1 MPSQNGRTATSSR
14 TPPRS
19 DRATPSRSASR
30 MAGFEFTSTRN
41 KRNHDRRA
49 ELRGIPRSPRG
60 DGGRV
65 VPRRPAA
72 RPRPR
77 RLRGRTR
84 LVPPLPRDPRGLR
97 AARDEADRRGGGTH
111 RGTVPRRVI
120 SPGLPCPMLAERR
133 FSQVPGDF
141 TGHPFLVND
150 PPRLLVPD
158 PAAGS
163 AAALSDRFVVFLD
176 RDRLLR
182 DVRDRDV
189 GEVFAHPGQFLLCVP
204 ERREERLSGPA
215 QEADVLPRVRL
226 LVPLE
231 ELRDADLPF
240 GIAGAGVQE
249 DVPHGLARLDRE
261 AALLHLLQGRRGR
274 RQDDVLRE
282 GARDA
287 LREDEL
293 VDRDRAVED
302 ALRGPSQDV
311 DGLRDA
317 LAELCGGRRE
327 AEFAE
332 HRLLA
337 DIDELRGVVFA
348 ELDAAELELVVLEEA
363 VAAVQRA
370 DPGRLAREEHDPL
383 VAALELDREAD
394 GARDLLADLLD
405 RICVRGGP
413 QPDGIDD
420 AVDDLVAM
428 GFGDLHRADEDVPRV
443 RVDRFVALDATES
456 GIFVS
461 LVSKRLADKRSICR
475 DETVEVVFNFKA
487 VNVWVSIWCV
497 FDRDNRQ
504 EFENGL
510 AMFQVL
516 EFLRRCTIHINRC
529 RRRHFPERNCSNWNQ
544 VSRPQFMSRSYFQ
557 FLRASEYEK
566 SVI

>member
-1 MPSQNGRTATSSR
+1 MPSQNGRMATSSR
-14 TPPRS
+14 TPQRS
-19 DRATPSRSASR
+19 VRATPSRSVSR

-41 KRNHDRRA
+41 RRNHDRRA
-49 ELRGIPRSPRG
+49 ELRGIPRGPRG
-60 DGGRV
+60 DGGCV

-84 LVPPLPRDPRGLR
+84 LVPPLPRDPRGIR
-97 AARDEADRRGGGTH
+97 AARDEADRRGRGTH

-120 SPGLPCPMLAERR
+120 SPGLPCPMPAERR
-133 FSQVPGDF
+133 SSQVPRDF
-141 TGHPFLVND
+141 TGHLFLVDD

-163 AAALSDRFVVFLD
+163 AAALSDRFVILLD

-189 GEVFAHPGQFLLCVP
+189 GEVFAHPGQLLLRVP

-226 LVPLE
+226 LVSLE
-231 ELRDADLPF
+231 ELRDAHLPF
-240 GIAGAGVQE
+240 GVAGAGVQE
-249 DVPHGLARLDRE
+249 DVPHGFARLDRE
-261 AALLHLLQGRRGR
+261 TAFLHLLQGGRGGR
-274 RQDDVLRE
+274 EDDVLRE

-317 LAELCGGRRE
+317 LVELRGGRRE
-327 AEFAE
+327 AELSE

-363 VAAVQRA
+363 VVAVQRA
-370 DPGRLAREEHDPL
+370 DAGRLAREEYDPF
-383 VAALELDREAD
+383 VPALELDREAD
-394 GARDLLADLLD
+394 GARDVLADLLD
-405 RICVRGGP
+405 WICVRGGP
-413 QPDGIDD
+413 QPDGIND
-420 AVDDLVAM
+420 AVDDLVSV
-428 GFGDLHRADEDVPRV
+428 GFRNLHRADEDVTCERV
-443 RVDRFVALDATES
+443 NRFVALDTAEA

-461 LVSKRLADKRSICR
+461 LVS
-475 DETVEVVFNFKA
+475 E
-487 VNVWVSIWCV
+487 
-497 FDRDNRQ
+497 
-504 EFENGL
+504 
-510 AMFQVL
+510 
-516 EFLRRCTIHINRC
+516 
-529 RRRHFPERNCSNWNQ
+529 
-544 VSRPQFMSRSYFQ
+544 
-557 FLRASEYEK
+557 
-566 SVI
+566 

>member
-1 MPSQNGRTATSSR
+1 MPSRSGRTATSSR
-14 TPPRS
+14 TPQRS
-19 DRATPSRSASR
+19 DRAMPSRSASKT
-30 MAGFEFTSTRN
+30 AGFEFTSTRN
-41 KRNHDRRA
+41 RRNHDRRA
-49 ELRGIPRSPRG
+49 ELRGIPRGPRG
-60 DGGRV
+60 DGGCA

-84 LVPPLPRDPRGLR
+84 PVPPLPRDPRGLR

-120 SPGLPCPMLAERR
+120 LPGLPFPMPAERR
-133 FSQVPGDF
+133 SSQVPGDF
-141 TGHPFLVND
+141 TGHLFLVND

-189 GEVFAHPGQFLLCVP
+189 GEVFAHPGQFLLCVL

-261 AALLHLLQGRRGR
+261 AALLHLLQRRRGR
-274 RQDDVLRE
+274 REDDVLRE

-293 VDRDRAVED
+293 VDRNRAVED

-311 DGLRDA
+311 DGLRNS
-317 LAELCGGRRE
+317 LKELRRVRRE
-327 AEFAE
+327 TELSE

-337 DIDELRGVVFA
+337 NVDELRGVVLA
-348 ELDAAELELVVLEEA
+348 ELDPAELELVVLEQS
-363 VAAVQRA
+363 VVPVQRA
-370 DPGRLAREEHDPL
+370 DAGRLAREEHDPL

-394 GARDLLADLLD
+394 RSCDVLADFLD
-405 RICVRGGP
+405 WICVRGGP

-420 AVDDLVAM
+420 AVDDLVAVR
-428 GFGDLHRADEDVPRV
+428 FRDLHRADEDVPRV
-443 RVDRFVALDATES
+443 RVDRLVALDASEAS
-456 GIFVS
+456 IFVS
-461 LVSKRLADKRSICR
+461 LIS
-475 DETVEVVFNFKA
+475 ET
-487 VNVWVSIWCV
+487 C
-497 FDRDNRQ
+497 D
-504 EFENGL
+504 
-510 AMFQVL
+510 
-516 EFLRRCTIHINRC
+516 
-529 RRRHFPERNCSNWNQ
+529 
-544 VSRPQFMSRSYFQ
+544 
-557 FLRASEYEK
+557 
-566 SVI
+566 

>member
-1 MPSQNGRTATSSR
+1 MPSRNGRTATSSR
-14 TPPRS
+14 TPQRS
-19 DRATPSRSASR
+19 GRATPSRFASR
-30 MAGFEFTSTRN
+30 MAGFEFTSTKNR
-41 KRNHDRRA
+41 RNHDRRA
-49 ELRGIPRSPRG
+49 ELRGIPCGPRG
-60 DGGRV
+60 DGGCA

-84 LVPPLPRDPRGLR
+84 PVPPLPRDPRGLR

-120 SPGLPCPMLAERR
+120 LPGLPVPMPAERR
-133 FSQVPGDF
+133 PSQVPGDF
-141 TGHPFLVND
+141 TGH
-150 PPRLLVPD
+150 
-158 PAAGS
+158 
-163 AAALSDRFVVFLD
+163 
-176 RDRLLR
+176 
-182 DVRDRDV
+182 
-189 GEVFAHPGQFLLCVP
+189 FLLCVP

-226 LVPLE
+226 LVSLE

-287 LREDEL
+287 LHEDEL

-317 LAELCGGRRE
+317 FAELRGGRRE
-327 AEFAE
+327 AELSE

-348 ELDAAELELVVLEEA
+348 EFDSAELELVVLEEA
-363 VAAVQRA
+363 VVAVQRA

-383 VAALELDREAD
+383 VAALKLDREAD
-394 GARDLLADLLD
+394 GARDVLADLLD

-443 RVDRFVALDATES
+443 RVDRFVALDATEA

-461 LVSKRLADKRSICR
+461 LIS
-475 DETVEVVFNFKA
+475 ETCHKGPL
-487 VNVWVSIWCV
+487 
-497 FDRDNRQ
+497 
-504 EFENGL
+504 ENGVPPSVH
-510 AMFQVL
+510 VL
-516 EFLRRCTIHINRC
+516 ERPRFLLHLLVIPPSLDQRFQHATDNPDASRAKM
-529 RRRHFPERNCSNWNQ
+529 
-544 VSRPQFMSRSYFQ
+544 VS
-557 FLRASEYEK
+557 
-566 SVI
+566 

>member
-1 MPSQNGRTATSSR
+1 MRLRKGRTATSSR
-14 TPPRS
+14 TPRRS
-19 DRATPSRSASR
+19 RPAMPLPSASKT
-30 MAGFEFTSTRN
+30 AGSGFTSTRN
-41 KRNHDRRA
+41 RRNHDRRA
-49 ELRGIPRSPRG
+49 ELRGIPRGPRG
-60 DGGRV
+60 DGGCA

-84 LVPPLPRDPRGLR
+84 PVPPLPRDPRGLR

-120 SPGLPCPMLAERR
+120 LPGLPFPMPAERR
-133 FSQVPGDF
+133 SSQVPGDF
-141 TGHPFLVND
+141 TGHLFLVND

-163 AAALSDRFVVFLD
+163 AAALSDRFVILLD

-189 GEVFAHPGQFLLCVP
+189 GEVFAHPGQLLLRVP
-204 ERREERLSGPA
+204 ERREECLSGPA

-226 LVPLE
+226 LVSLE
-231 ELRDADLPF
+231 ELRDAHLPF

-261 AALLHLLQGRRGR
+261 AALLHLLQGRGR
-274 RQDDVLRE
+274 RREDDVLRE

-293 VDRDRAVED
+293 VDRDRAFED
-302 ALRGPSQDV
+302 ALRRPSQDV

-317 LAELCGGRRE
+317 FAELRGGRRE
-327 AEFAE
+327 AELSE

-363 VAAVQRA
+363 IVAVQRA
-370 DPGRLAREEHDPL
+370 DAGRLAREEHDPL
-383 VAALELDREAD
+383 VAALELDREAYGTGD
-394 GARDLLADLLD
+394 VLADLLD
-405 RICVRGGP
+405 GIRVRGGP

-420 AVDDLVAM
+420 SVDHLVSV
-428 GFGDLHRADEDVPRV
+428 GLRDLHRPDEDVPRV
-443 RVDRFVALDATES
+443 RVNRLVALDATES
-456 GIFVS
+456 GIFVTLIS
-461 LVSKRLADKRSICR
+461 
-475 DETVEVVFNFKA
+475 ET
-487 VNVWVSIWCV
+487 C
-497 FDRDNRQ
+497 
-504 EFENGL
+504 
-510 AMFQVL
+510 
-516 EFLRRCTIHINRC
+516 H
-529 RRRHFPERNCSNWNQ
+529 
-544 VSRPQFMSRSYFQ
+544 
-557 FLRASEYEK
+557 
-566 SVI
+566 